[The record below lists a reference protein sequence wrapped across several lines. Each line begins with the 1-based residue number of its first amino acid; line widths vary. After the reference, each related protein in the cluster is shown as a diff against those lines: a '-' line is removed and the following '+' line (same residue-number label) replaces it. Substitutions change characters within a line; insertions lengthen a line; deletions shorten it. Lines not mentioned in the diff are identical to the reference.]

1 MPRYWDKAANFFKDF
16 VKSGFKNR
24 FNPLSITDKAI
35 LDTPATE
42 DEIKEAKN
50 LPFLQAVGI
59 LSYPASN
66 CKFEIRYA
74 ISIIGSRRVGWSA
87 KQFGIAVKLF
97 EYCLTTKEMGLM
109 YSNGLDPHGKNILY
123 SYGDANLRL
132 PRPQGCRIGMMNSAA
147 VSMTSKK
154 HTRTSPATS
163 SAEMKTAFD
172 TSTDMLGLRNLL
184 SELGNPQI
192 KPTILYQ
199 DNTAAIQISNNRG
212 SLGKAS
218 RAMDLETL
226 TIRNR
231 IEDHQ
236 IATQYCSTLNMIADI
251 GTKALPEAQFVKLR
265 DMMNGYAIVKAKYP
279 DLSLPEYVYTQDENA
294 VPMSYAMV
302 VEMISQQPYYFDLQD
317 NNNDGDEI
325 EEEEEDADTDA
336 SDDDE
341 GISHEIAMDT
351 IEIDEEQIDAVD
363 IPQSSSVEVD
373 DLRSP
378 DSMEIE
384 TIKAARLRRQSA
396 PTLPRTWDEYYYAS
410 VLTNKY
416 QDHPDFDNVSP
427 RDFYNTVSLWPWSS
441 RYGHMAPPG
450 QQKVASALRKDTN
463 LTWQIAYS
471 DGFTFDELPDPRL
484 YGIDETDLLSR
495 VKEYKLREDN
505 WKGYRSPTDYWTWMQ
520 IFEQENV
527 QVIRDKH
534 MATLREDPLMV
545 IEANPVVGNLLFPGS
560 MDSDP
565 NHPTKR
571 FEARQLFGDLYLQR
585 TKLLAETMTQSEV
598 QESIQW
604 DDCSRPSPKLSWIRF
619 ERWQMYF
626 WHRYDRLHQQ
636 PEYVPKYVNPEP
648 LHDLQHEY
656 RGMASWIGLNPITGH
671 YQMLPNISHDI
682 IPTGRTMF
690 NMCIDATQ
698 WFLWKLWPTSGI
710 TTYPTEHAALKSD
723 VPEIQ
728 NHLNRLRA
736 SNPTWGRS
744 LLNIHDEGWG
754 TNN

>member
-16 VKSGFKNR
+16 VKSGFKDR
-24 FNPLSITDKAI
+24 FNPLSVTDEAI
-35 LDTPATE
+35 LDTPATA
-42 DEIKEAKN
+42 DEIKEAKH

-163 SAEMKTAFD
+163 SAELKTAFD

-279 DLSLPEYVYTQDENA
+279 DLSLPDYVFTHDMNA
-294 VPMSYAMV
+294 IPMSYAMV
-302 VEMISQQPYYFDLQD
+302 VEMISQQPYDFDLQD
-317 NNNDGDEI
+317 YYNDSDEF
-325 EEEEEDADTDA
+325 EEEEEDGDTDA

-341 GISHEIAMDT
+341 VSSHVNAMDT
-351 IEIDEEQIDAVD
+351 IEIDEAQMDAEN
-363 IPQSSSVEVD
+363 IHQSSSVVVD
-373 DLRSP
+373 NLRFP
-378 DSMEIE
+378 DSMDIE
-384 TIKAARLRRQSA
+384 TIKAARLRRQYA
-396 PTLPRTWDEYYYAS
+396 PTLPRTWDEYYYQS
-410 VLTNKY
+410 INTNKY

-441 RYGHMAPPG
+441 IYGHMAPPG
-450 QQKVASALRKDTN
+450 QQEVAFALRKDTKY
-463 LTWQIAYS
+463 TWQLAYS
-471 DGFTFDELPDPRL
+471 ERFTFDELPDPRL

-505 WKGYRSPTDYWTWMQ
+505 WEGYRSPTDYWTWMK
-520 IFEQENV
+520 IFEQEHV
-527 QVIRDKH
+527 QLIRNKH
-534 MATLREDPLMV
+534 MTSLRDDPHMV
-545 IEANPVVGNLLFPGS
+545 LEANPVVGNLLFPGS
-560 MDSDP
+560 MDRDQ

-571 FEARQLFGDLYLQR
+571 FEARKLFGDLYLQR
-585 TKLLAETMTQSEV
+585 AKLLAEVMTQSEV
-598 QESIQW
+598 QESVQW
-604 DDCSRPSPKLSWIRF
+604 DDCSRPSPKASWIRF

-626 WHRYDRLHQQ
+626 WHRYERLLHQ
-636 PEYVPKYVNPEP
+636 PGYVPKYVNPEP

-656 RGMASWIGLNPITGH
+656 RRMASWVRLNPITGH
-671 YQMLPNISHDI
+671 YQMLPNITHDI

-690 NMCIDATQ
+690 NECIDATQ
-698 WFLWKLWPTSGI
+698 WFLWKLWPMSGI
-710 TTYPTEHAALKSD
+710 TVYPTGYAELKSD
-723 VPEIQ
+723 IPEIQ
-728 NHLNRLRA
+728 DHLNAMRA

-744 LLNIHDEGWG
+744 LLAMNNEGWG

>member
-1 MPRYWDKAANFFKDF
+1 M
-16 VKSGFKNR
+16 
-24 FNPLSITDKAI
+24 SI
-35 LDTPATE
+35 
-42 DEIKEAKN
+42 
-50 LPFLQAVGI
+50 
-59 LSYPASN
+59 
-66 CKFEIRYA
+66 
-74 ISIIGSRRVGWSA
+74 
-87 KQFGIAVKLF
+87 
-97 EYCLTTKEMGLM
+97 
-109 YSNGLDPHGKNILY
+109 
-123 SYGDANLRL
+123 YGA
-132 PRPQGCRIGMMNSAA
+132 PRPQAYGVVEVSWRYVVEIGMILISVRVNTLIIIFIPSPWKSRCCLSTNSCRF
-147 VSMTSKK
+147 KI
-154 HTRTSPATS
+154 
-163 SAEMKTAFD
+163 
-172 TSTDMLGLRNLL
+172 N
-184 SELGNPQI
+184 
-192 KPTILYQ
+192 
-199 DNTAAIQISNNRG
+199 
-212 SLGKAS
+212 
-218 RAMDLETL
+218 
-226 TIRNR
+226 
-231 IEDHQ
+231 
-236 IATQYCSTLNMIADI
+236 
-251 GTKALPEAQFVKLR
+251 
-265 DMMNGYAIVKAKYP
+265 
-279 DLSLPEYVYTQDENA
+279 
-294 VPMSYAMV
+294 
-302 VEMISQQPYYFDLQD
+302 
-317 NNNDGDEI
+317 
-325 EEEEEDADTDA
+325 
-336 SDDDE
+336 
-341 GISHEIAMDT
+341 
-351 IEIDEEQIDAVD
+351 
-363 IPQSSSVEVD
+363 
-373 DLRSP
+373 
-378 DSMEIE
+378 
-384 TIKAARLRRQSA
+384 
-396 PTLPRTWDEYYYAS
+396 
-410 VLTNKY
+410 
-416 QDHPDFDNVSP
+416 
-427 RDFYNTVSLWPWSS
+427 
-441 RYGHMAPPG
+441 
-450 QQKVASALRKDTN
+450 
-463 LTWQIAYS
+463 
-471 DGFTFDELPDPRL
+471 FDELPDPRL

-626 WHRYDRLHQQ
+626 WHRYDRLRHQ

-656 RGMASWIGLNPITGH
+656 RGMSSWIGLNPITGH
-671 YQMLPNISHDI
+671 YQMLPNISHDM

-744 LLNIHDEGWG
+744 LLNPHDGGWG
-754 TNN
+754 TTN